1 MGTRVT
7 IKGQVTIPLEIRRA
21 AGIDAGTELDWR
33 YDPVAQTI
41 VAERHEA
48 KPERRTSHFERFRG
62 IARGGMT
69 TDEILE
75 LTRGPKEE

>member
-21 AGIDAGTELDWR
+21 AGIKPGAEIDWR
-33 YDPVAQTI
+33 YDPVARTI
-41 VAERHEA
+41 VAEPHEA
-48 KPERRTSHFERFRG
+48 RSERRTSHFERFRD